1 MVTYLISLERIR
13 KDTRKRQTTL
23 SAHRSIKAPYSSTGN
38 MKLHQVLHHLVTTL
52 TKALTLDDMLQA
64 LATLI
69 LEATGTD
76 VCLILLTEK
85 TQSQLRIHTSVPD
98 LHQDKLFIEPVEIDP
113 VLWQYQYEAI
123 TSGHLPPFAK
133 HELAAL
139 NPLKNVLYETL
150 LPIPLIAGNDIIGLI
165 NCYAST
171 PLHYQEDDQLML
183 LTIANQA
190 ALAIKHRLYVEEE
203 AIAHKARSKAFID
216 DLLSA
221 NPLMDDTLYRRA
233 HMFGLDLTRPH
244 AVALIEIT
252 DSNVSL
258 SEVEPDEMAFLAERH
273 LENMPFENMRLYEKR
288 VEALQQRLQEQYP
301 DSFLTE
307 REGSFV
313 CLFCPGDDS
322 SAEQFAGWLE
332 SVAHQIQLAHHV
344 RLRAGVSNLCESIGD
359 YRRGY
364 AEAREALDIGASI
377 CHERD
382 CVHFNALGAYR
393 YIYHFAHTDV
403 LRDHYQE
410 QITAIADYDQRKK
423 TTLLDTLEAYLECG
437 CNIARAATQLD
448 IHRNTLLQRME
459 RVQKLC
465 TLDLEQIQNRLP
477 LLIALKVHKL
487 RTYTA

>member
-1 MVTYLISLERIR
+1 MVTYLLTLERIR
-13 KDTRKRQTTL
+13 KETRKQHNGTSTN
-23 SAHRSIKAPYSSTGN
+23 RSIKVSYSSTGN

-52 TKALTLDDMLQA
+52 TKASTLDDMLQA

-76 VCLILLTEK
+76 VCLVLLAEK
-85 TQSQLRIHTSVPD
+85 TQSRLRIHTSVPD
-98 LHQDKLFIEPVEIDP
+98 LTLDELLVEPVEIDP
-113 VLWQYQYEAI
+113 ALWQYQYDAI
-123 TSGHLPPFAK
+123 TSGHLPLFAK
-133 HELAAL
+133 HELATL

-190 ALAIKHRLYVEEE
+190 ALAIKHRFYVEEE
-203 AIAHKARSKAFID
+203 ATAYKARSKAFID
-216 DLLSA
+216 DLLSG
-221 NPLMDDTLYRRA
+221 NPLIDDTLYRRA
-233 HMFGLDLTRPH
+233 HLLGLDLTRPH

-252 DSNVSL
+252 DSNASL
-258 SEVEPDEMAFLAERH
+258 SETGSGEMAFLEEVQ
-273 LENMPFENMRLYEKR
+273 LENIHFENNRLYENSA
-288 VEALQQRLQEQYP
+288 EALQQRLQEQYP
-301 DSFLTE
+301 GSFITE

-313 CLFCPGDDS
+313 CLLCPGDNS
-322 SAEQFAGWLE
+322 SPEQFTNWLE
-332 SVAHQIQLAHHV
+332 SVAHQIRLAHHV
-344 RLRAGVSNLCESIGD
+344 RLTAGVSNLCDTIGD

-364 AEAREALDIGASI
+364 AEAREALDMGASI
-377 CHERD
+377 DHGRD
-382 CVHFNALGAYR
+382 CVHFNTLGAYR
-393 YIYHFAHTDV
+393 YIYHFAHTDE

-465 TLDLEQIQNRLP
+465 TLDLEQVQNRLP

-487 RTYTA
+487 RTHTA